1 MEMKTIRVLGAAIV
15 CMACV
20 AGTAWSQAYP
30 AKPVRVIVP
39 FPPGGANDIVAR
51 IVLPKLSEQ
60 MGQSFVIENRSGA
73 GGTIGTAVVAQ
84 SKPDGYTLL
93 IQTAASHAS
102 NPHLYKKLPYDAL
115 GDFAAIAPMAKLVA
129 VLTVHPSVPARSVKE
144 LITLA
149 QKQPKEVLFG
159 HAGYGSFIHFNAV
172 LLQSK
177 TGIRVTEVP
186 FKGGG
191 PAVVGLVSGQTH
203 AMVAGIG
210 DIMEHIKAKRARPL
224 AVTSL
229 ERVTQFPELPTIA
242 DTVPGYECTTWVSI
256 FAPAGM
262 PKPLVDQLNAE
273 IGSALRDPGV
283 ANRLSTLTYDALHG
297 TPEQLTERV
306 KADHAMIGKLFREF
320 NVSVD

>member
-1 MEMKTIRVLGAAIV
+1 MAMKKIRVFA
-15 CMACV
+15 
-20 AGTAWSQAYP
+20 AGTIMSCAAGVAWPQAYP

-60 MGQSFVIENRSGA
+60 TGQSFVIENRSGA
-73 GGTIGTAVVAQ
+73 GGTIGTAAVAQ
-84 SKPDGYTLL
+84 SRPDGYTLL

-115 GDFAAIAPMAKLVA
+115 NDFAGVAPLARLVA
-129 VLTVHPSVPARSVKE
+129 VLTVHPSMPARTVKE
-144 LITLA
+144 LIGLV
-149 QKQPKEVLFG
+149 QKRPKEVLFG
-159 HAGYGSFIHFNAV
+159 HAGYGSFIHWNAV
-172 LLQSK
+172 LMQSR

-203 AMVAGIG
+203 AMIAGIG
-210 DIMEHIKAKRARPL
+210 DIIEHIKAKRARPL

-229 ERVTQFPELPTIA
+229 ERVTQLPDIPTVAATI
-242 DTVPGYECTTWVSI
+242 PGYECVTWVSL

-262 PKPLVDQLNAE
+262 PQAIVDQLNAE
-273 IGSALRDPGV
+273 IGKALRDPGV
-283 ANRLSTLTYDALHG
+283 ADRLSTVTYDAVHG
-297 TPEQLTERV
+297 TAEQLIERV
-306 KADHAMIGKLFREF
+306 KADYAIIGKVFREF
-320 NVSVD
+320 NVSVQ